1 MKINI
6 NTKQGKGSR
15 SVQQDTYGI
24 SRKYVG
30 REKGILA
37 VLSDGMGGMQAGETF
52 SRIAAEEMVNAFE
65 LDDSR
70 EDMTVR
76 LQNAYRAARNKALE
90 SAEKQQLEGG
100 ATVVAVLV
108 HKGMCTFL
116 SVGDSRIYLYR
127 GGLIQLNRE
136 QVLGTELDEKAAF
149 GLTLKREAKYNRY
162 RDSVTNHLT
171 MPEELPVDCPE
182 RPFSLLPGD
191 RLVLLSDG
199 VFRTLNDEEIERI
212 VADPEDKRAK
222 ALIEAVN
229 KRAMP
234 DQDNY
239 SAVVLS
245 ARKGE

>member
-90 SAEKQQLEGG
+90 AAEKQ
-100 ATVVAVLV
+100 
-108 HKGMCTFL
+108 
-116 SVGDSRIYLYR
+116 
-127 GGLIQLNRE
+127 
-136 QVLGTELDEKAAF
+136 
-149 GLTLKREAKYNRY
+149 
-162 RDSVTNHLT
+162 
-171 MPEELPVDCPE
+171 
-182 RPFSLLPGD
+182 
-191 RLVLLSDG
+191 
-199 VFRTLNDEEIERI
+199 
-212 VADPEDKRAK
+212 
-222 ALIEAVN
+222 
-229 KRAMP
+229 
-234 DQDNY
+234 
-239 SAVVLS
+239 
-245 ARKGE
+245 